1 MAHSSMVKRQTI
13 KAGFKASNVSGIFVH
28 GNLRVNYIT
37 RAPSTRGPERH
48 EKKGLFV
55 SLNYDQTEKFALW
68 FINERSDVIR
78 NLETN
83 IMLFLQRT
91 IKNVE
96 MF

>member
-1 MAHSSMVKRQTI
+1 MVKRQTI
-13 KAGFKASNVSGIFVH
+13 KAAFKASNVLGIFVH
-28 GNLRVNYIT
+28 RNLRVNL
-37 RAPSTRGPERH
+37 PGLHPPEGLKGMK
-48 EKKGLFV
+48 KKGLFV
-55 SLNYDQTEKFALW
+55 SLNYDQTEKFAFW